1 MEFLKKQGV
10 TFILNVAL
18 VLFTLVSM
26 ILYFVN
32 KALPYFTEANVSF
45 EIVLFLVLALVC
57 VLLNIAL
64 GFTPLK
70 GNKIADLVCDVL
82 AAAVPFLLF
91 GAAIY
96 FLGDRVYY
104 YGIALGSDL
113 EAGNVV
119 AHFSCV
125 QAIVGTAFMLFSG
138 LLSIVT
144 NFFKKPTER

>member
-18 VLFTLVSM
+18 GLFTLVSM

-45 EIVLFLVLALVC
+45 EIVLFLILALVC
-57 VLLNIAL
+57 ILLNIAL

-119 AHFSCV
+119 AHQSCV
-125 QAIVGTAFMLFSG
+125 GAIVGTAFMLFSG
-138 LLSIVT
+138 LLSIVA